1 MLSLEVSLVIITITN
16 KNNQIFFYFSDH
28 KDFSVLFLHNTCRIT
43 AFSIM
48 TLSVTTLSITIN
60 NFHTQL
66 NIILSVFMLSVPI
79 YTHYAECHYSECHSA
94 ERRDAICPRL

>member
-1 MLSLEVSLVIITITN
+1 
-16 KNNQIFFYFSDH
+16 
-28 KDFSVLFLHNTCRIT
+28 
-43 AFSIM
+43 M